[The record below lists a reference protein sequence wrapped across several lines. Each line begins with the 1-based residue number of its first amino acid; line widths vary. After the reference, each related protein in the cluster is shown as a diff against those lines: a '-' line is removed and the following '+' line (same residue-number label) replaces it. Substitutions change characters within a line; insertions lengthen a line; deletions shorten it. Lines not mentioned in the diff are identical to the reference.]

1 MVYLLGKVKCW
12 FVCIQLRSVRI
23 QNLLEYCEEYSPPH
37 VGHPDTCLRPNQSAR
52 NKIIIIFNPKLG
64 HISIT
69 DNFEGIYYMMTKN
82 TIGNDAMC
90 IWTILEYW
98 LFNLYMINSIVLMF
112 LLITSSVSFYSV
124 IDSEIGQLLFS
135 WIEIV

>member
-37 VGHPDTCLRPNQSAR
+37 VGHPDTCLRTNNQSAR
-52 NKIIIIFNPKLG
+52 NKIIIIIFNPKLG

-124 IDSEIGQLLFS
+124 IDS
-135 WIEIV
+135 

>member
-37 VGHPDTCLRPNQSAR
+37 VGHPDTCLRTNQSAR

>member
-1 MVYLLGKVKCW
+1 
-12 FVCIQLRSVRI
+12 
-23 QNLLEYCEEYSPPH
+23 
-37 VGHPDTCLRPNQSAR
+37 
-52 NKIIIIFNPKLG
+52 
-64 HISIT
+64 
-69 DNFEGIYYMMTKN
+69 MMTKN

-124 IDSEIGQLLFS
+124 IDS
-135 WIEIV
+135 

>member
-37 VGHPDTCLRPNQSAR
+37 VGHPDTCLRTNQSAR
-52 NKIIIIFNPKLG
+52 NKIVIIFNPKLG

-82 TIGNDAMC
+82 TIGNDAMR

-98 LFNLYMINSIVLMF
+98 LFNLYLINSIVLMF